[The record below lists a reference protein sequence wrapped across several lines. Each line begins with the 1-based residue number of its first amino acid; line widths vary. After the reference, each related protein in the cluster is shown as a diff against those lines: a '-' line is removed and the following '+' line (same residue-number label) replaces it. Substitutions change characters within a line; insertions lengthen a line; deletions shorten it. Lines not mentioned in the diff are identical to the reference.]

1 MRILITGLIALCILL
16 AALVS
21 IQNATSVSVTLL
33 IWRSINLPLGVVLVF
48 SFVVGLML
56 AVIVPRLW
64 QMPLLQEDFDEVSF
78 ADGTRLETDSPSDW
92 E

>member
-1 MRILITGLIALCILL
+1 MRIFFTGLIAICILG

-21 IQNATSVSVTLL
+21 IQNATSVSVTFL
-33 IWRSINLPLGVVLVF
+33 IWHSINLPLGIVLAF
-48 SFVVGLML
+48 SFGVGLML
-56 AVIVPRLW
+56 AVVVPWLW

-78 ADGTRLETDSPSDW
+78 AENTRLETDAPSDW